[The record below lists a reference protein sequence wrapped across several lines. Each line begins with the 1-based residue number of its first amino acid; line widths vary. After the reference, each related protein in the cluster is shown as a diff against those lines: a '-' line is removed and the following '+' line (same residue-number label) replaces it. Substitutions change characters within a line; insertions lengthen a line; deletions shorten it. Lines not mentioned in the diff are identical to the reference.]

1 MERLGPNAL
10 LGLFNGVPDTIT
22 FSEPHEGLEFGVN
35 DLGAI
40 EVRTIDPPN
49 VTAGKAVPVYD
60 PRNPAADSVAIRAGG
75 RRVHNISSDPDPPS
89 KPPSK
94 QVDLLELLARA
105 LEIAPQ
111 AIGPA
116 DFAVQMV
123 KGPEE
128 LRFSLSPQ
136 PKPSE

>member
-10 LGLFNGVPDTIT
+10 LVLFNGVPDTIT

-60 PRNPAADSVAIRAGG
+60 PRNQAADSVAIRAGG

-94 QVDLLELLARA
+94 PVDLLELLARA

-111 AIGPA
+111 AI
-116 DFAVQMV
+116 
-123 KGPEE
+123 
-128 LRFSLSPQ
+128 
-136 PKPSE
+136 